1 MTSGSDGAVNLIDP
15 FEKLGR
21 RKVRGWSPSHI
32 SAALPGQRA
41 KHSRKVHNEA
51 WETLFELSRYARE
64 GTLPL
69 YPCDRVEAS
78 ERIPP
83 SLVWLIYPLY
93 PASKQASRGRGLA
106 ELVDGSMIEAVAD
119 ITTFRQVYEADH
131 PPLPPMGRPQKYPD
145 YFFAA
150 KAFWQANPGMVKT
163 GVVIQHIKTYEPQ
176 LHEAVPSSTRY
187 RLVGDARVA
196 ARKIA

>member
-1 MTSGSDGAVNLIDP
+1 MTLRVDGPVDLIDP

-21 RKVRGWSPSHI
+21 RMVRGWSPEHI
-32 SAALPGQRA
+32 SAALPGRRPY
-41 KHSRKVHNEA
+41 HSRKVHNEA
-51 WETLFELSRYARE
+51 WKVLFALSQYARE

-69 YPCDRVEAS
+69 YPYGKIEAS
-78 ERIPP
+78 ERISP

-93 PASKQASRGRGLA
+93 PTAHQPSRGRGLI

-119 ITTFRQVYEADH
+119 ITSFKRVYETDH

-150 KAFWQANPGMVKT
+150 KAFWHANPGIVKT
-163 GVVIQHIKTYEPQ
+163 GVVIDHIRTHEPR

-196 ARKIA
+196 ARKVA